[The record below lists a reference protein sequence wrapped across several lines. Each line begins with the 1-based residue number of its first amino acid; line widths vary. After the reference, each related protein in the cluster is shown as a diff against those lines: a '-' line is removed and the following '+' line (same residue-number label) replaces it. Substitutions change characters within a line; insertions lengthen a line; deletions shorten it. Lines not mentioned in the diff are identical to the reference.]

1 MLEKIRDIPGDR
13 LDHTAYHAHFGRE
26 TADLRGVVWKL
37 ERSQVFREPRDPSW
51 QAFMA
56 GDWQGALD
64 LLEKDREATRSEA
77 VNNAAQGLEIRR
89 VRVVEFPI
97 TPYVQWELHALRLL
111 ADEGFGL
118 TVLTAEQV
126 ASLETRARL
135 PEVLVVGDLVLYEVQ
150 YEPDWTPCGARRIT
164 APDVIHAAASEIKAL
179 YESGEPFLDFFHR
192 EIAPLPA
199 PAV

>member
-1 MLEKIRDIPGDR
+1 MPSARVHGEAEGLRPP
-13 LDHTAYHAHFGRE
+13 TTPTSSGR
-26 TADLRGVVWKL
+26 
-37 ERSQVFREPRDPSW
+37 
-51 QAFMA
+51 
-56 GDWQGALD
+56 
-64 LLEKDREATRSEA
+64 
-77 VNNAAQGLEIRR
+77 RR

-126 ASLETRARL
+126 ASLETRAQL

-150 YEPDWTPCGARRIT
+150 YEPGWTPCGARRIT
-164 APDVIHAAASEIKAL
+164 APDVIHAATSEIKAL
-179 YESGEPFLDFFHR
+179 YERGEPFLDFFHR